1 MTERPVT
8 APAPAPGDDGPALPS
23 PAGSGSDPNE
33 GSGRRRDMGDPGLR
47 ALVGAG
53 RSRLPPGTAMRARDV
68 ARPDLDDLAEAERTV
83 VLRRRPW
90 TDPATAPTTVP
101 RTQRRR

>member
-1 MTERPVT
+1 MTEGPAT
-8 APAPAPGDDGPALPS
+8 ATSPGDDAPTPPS
-23 PAGSGSDPNE
+23 PAGSDSDPTE
-33 GSGRRRDMGDPGLR
+33 RSGRRRDMGDPGLR

-68 ARPDLDDLAEAERTV
+68 ARPDLDDMAEAERTV

-101 RTQRRR
+101 RTQRRG